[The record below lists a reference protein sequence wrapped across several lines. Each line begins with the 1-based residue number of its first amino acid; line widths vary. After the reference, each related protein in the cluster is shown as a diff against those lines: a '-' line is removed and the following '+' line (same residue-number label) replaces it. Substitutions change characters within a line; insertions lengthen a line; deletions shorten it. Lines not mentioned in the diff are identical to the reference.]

1 MENQKT
7 VYINFYDGIDLVKVN
22 KFIQFTTDVIS
33 KYNPTELYYFISSKG
48 GDVDAGFTLYNFLI
62 SLQSKLTVTMHN
74 IGTIDSIANIIFI
87 AGGKRYAAP
96 NAAFLFH
103 GYTLSFNAPVGKAL
117 IDTFVNRTK
126 LTAEEINTLFNQG
139 ESKDVKFALQKGI
152 IDDINPPSVPRGELR
167 LAMSFV

>member
-103 GYTLSFNAPVGKAL
+103 GYTLSFNAPLG
-117 IDTFVNRTK
+117 RH
-126 LTAEEINTLFNQG
+126 
-139 ESKDVKFALQKGI
+139 
-152 IDDINPPSVPRGELR
+152 
-167 LAMSFV
+167 